1 MRKDKATQSIVSK
14 LIESASLQV
23 VNFVVGIILAR
34 ILSPSDYGVYSILLI
49 FINIG
54 QTVIIGGFNSALIQK
69 KDVDENDFSTVFVF
83 SLVVA
88 AVVYTILFLAA
99 PIIGNIYKNKDI
111 ILPLRVIALV
121 LFPDVLYSLVNA
133 RVARKMEFAF
143 VAKLSVASVLF
154 TGMVGIILA
163 INHAGIWALVVQQI
177 LTYTLLPIVYC
188 VVKGWFPKLKFKQDR
203 FRPLFGFGSKIL
215 LTDFI
220 NAIYS
225 NIQGVIIGIKYDSNA
240 LAFFNKGQIFP
251 RTIMTTISE
260 SIQTVLFPVYADM
273 QDDKRKMSNMLL
285 NNMMMVSFVVFP
297 MMIGIF
303 VTSDEIISLLLTEK
317 WIRCSYIVKVFCIAY
332 MFWPIDSMNLQAIK
346 ANGNGKVYLYLNV
359 AKKACASAILLC
371 FVLISGSVEI
381 FSISAIAIYISDIV
395 LNSFAVKKEIGV
407 TLWMELKGL
416 WKSIVCSAFILIV
429 LVLPIKSEIIWVKFL
444 IKVIIGIILYVVSSF
459 LFNRKSI
466 EFIVKLIKQLLSI
479 KQ

>member
-54 QTVIIGGFNSALIQK
+54 QTVIVGGFNSALIQK

-83 SLVVA
+83 SLII
-88 AVVYTILFLAA
+88 AVIVYIILFLSA
-99 PIIGNIYKNKDI
+99 PAIGIIYKNNDVV
-111 ILPLRVIALV
+111 LPLRVIALV
-121 LFPDVLYSLVNA
+121 LFPDALYSLVNA
-133 RVARKMEFAF
+133 RVAREMEFAF
-143 VAKLSVASVLF
+143 AAKLSVISVFF
-154 TGMVGIILA
+154 TGMIGIVMA

-177 LTYTLLPIVYC
+177 LTYTLLPIAYC
-188 VVKGWFPKLKFKQDR
+188 VIKRWSPKLRFKKER
-203 FRPLFGFGSKIL
+203 FRPLFSFSSKIL

-220 NAIYS
+220 NAVYL
-225 NIQGVIIGIKYDSNA
+225 NIQGIIIGIKYDSNA

-273 QDDKRKMSNMLL
+273 QDDKKKMSDMLL
-285 NNMMMVSFVVFP
+285 NNMKMVSFVVFP

-303 VTSDEIISLLLTEK
+303 VASDEIISLLLTEK

-346 ANGNGKVYLYLNV
+346 ANGNGKMYLYLNTT
-359 AKKACASAILLC
+359 KKTCASVILLG
-371 FVLISGSVEI
+371 FVLMSRSVEL
-381 FSISAIAIYISDIV
+381 FSISAIIIYISDIV
-395 LNSFAVKKEIGV
+395 LNSIAVKREIGV
-407 TLWMELKGL
+407 TLWSEIKAL
-416 WKSIVCSAFILIV
+416 WKSTICSAWIFL
-429 LVLPIKSEIIWVKFL
+429 LMLLPIESEILWINFF
-444 IKVIIGIILYVVSSF
+444 IKIIIGIILYIVPSF
-459 LFNRKSI
+459 LFNRESAELVFKQ
-466 EFIVKLIKQLLSI
+466 VKVFLKR
-479 KQ
+479 